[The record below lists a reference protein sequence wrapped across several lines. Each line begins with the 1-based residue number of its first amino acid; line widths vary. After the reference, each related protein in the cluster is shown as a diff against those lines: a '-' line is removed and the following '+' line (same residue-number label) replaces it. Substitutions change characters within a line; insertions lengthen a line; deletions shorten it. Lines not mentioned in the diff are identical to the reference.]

1 MGEERAVR
9 KISSEELSEILEKH
23 EQWLQDE
30 GKGERANLSAAN
42 LSGLNLVGVNL
53 QCANLHQADLR
64 NTSLQDA
71 NLKGVN
77 LSFADLSGANLTG
90 VTLRASSMQ
99 SVDLSY
105 ANLSHADLY
114 SAFLDTACLVN
125 AKLYAT
131 DLGSTNLRGVDMSG
145 ADLENTIFQGAF
157 LGGMCRPWF
166 TYVGAIGSD
175 YSEILYFA
183 DIDSVKCGRW
193 HAGMGGTLAEFKKR
207 INEAYPLGS
216 KNKLGQQY
224 GLEYFLAIKMFEDMR
239 KEYLQIVKKKN
250 E

>member
-1 MGEERAVR
+1 MR

-77 LSFADLSGANLTG
+77 LSFADLSGANLKG
-90 VTLRASSMQ
+90 VTLRAASMQ

-105 ANLSHADLY
+105 ANLSYADLY

-175 YSEILYFA
+175 YSEVLYFA

-207 INEAYPLGS
+207 INEAYPLVS
-216 KNKLGQQY
+216 KDELCQQY
-224 GLEYFLAIKMFEDMR
+224 RLEYLSAIKMFEFMR
-239 KEYLQIVKKKN
+239 EVYLKSAAEAERRKCY
-250 E
+250 